1 MLCVVESLHV
11 SCPFVL
17 LPPDFLPCGA
27 RYLAT
32 TINEALDEL
41 NSKLGKVVRM
51 EVQEIDLGA
60 SPLQILGVK
69 VRRAFKKR
77 FLKFSEPASFCSRFA
92 WTEKQ
97 NTPMCIGTCSL
108 DVPTSAQPVQHPFCG
123 RLEITKET
131 VRVTVPLEVPK
142 RSFCVHRGPRFL
154 LLCLYRWAR
163 QVFLASSPPL
173 FPSHSRRGVGPRCSI
188 PRLQQCPVGGTVG
201 AAPSRG
207 TAWHSAS
214 TLKSRR
220 GGLAWG
226 LDLDRR

>member
-32 TINEALDEL
+32 SINEALDEL
-41 NSKLGKVVRM
+41 NSKLWKVVRM
-51 EVQEIDLGA
+51 EVQKIDLGA

-77 FLKFSEPASFCSRFA
+77 FLKFSEAAFFCSRFA

-108 DVPTSAQPVQHPFCG
+108 DVPTSAQSVQHPFCG
-123 RLEITKET
+123 RLETHQRNRPGDSTFRSSKT
-131 VRVTVPLEVPK
+131 QFLCSPRTSLLTALLVSMGTTGLPPLP
-142 RSFCVHRGPRFL
+142 C
-154 LLCLYRWAR
+154 
-163 QVFLASSPPL
+163 SPPIPIATL
-173 FPSHSRRGVGPRCSI
+173 APGARSRVSSSARLGGRSVRHPRERLPGI
-188 PRLQQCPVGGTVG
+188 PRRP
-201 AAPSRG
+201 
-207 TAWHSAS
+207 
-214 TLKSRR
+214 
-220 GGLAWG
+220 
-226 LDLDRR
+226 